1 LIGQDQI
8 EEWIHEVE
16 ERPATASI
24 IVRFIANRLRDL
36 TQRNEELLA
45 ENIELRS
52 NKRVDEYEARIA
64 NLEYQLAM
72 LKRQIGGELH
82 GAIDAVS
89 QAETRPET
97 ISLLLYL
104 PTGQVLRSQVGIDA
118 LQPGQTAAR
127 RSGDL
132 IPGGRLPRLAVMNS
146 QEELLFVFDTG
157 RTVTMPVDSLPQVES
172 GDFSWQNA
180 ATVEPV
186 PGEELAAVIP
196 VGRLALADFIIQ
208 ASRRGCVKKM
218 MKTSFE
224 THLAKKY
231 IGAGIIT
238 RPDLTCTLAMS
249 GRDDHFVMASR
260 EGMLLTIEVSRLPFT
275 IEETIRLA
283 VTDYITSAFVVANRP
298 TLLVVTTSGKAIYRE
313 SKWLEPAGS
322 FKSRGQAIYSQSRRE
337 AGTRVAAAA
346 AVDEQDWSAALV
358 RDGSL
363 VIHRVADLLSTGAL
377 PDCEGNEAV
386 VDFAV
391 FTARKESV

>member
-36 TQRNEELLA
+36 TQRNEDLLA

-52 NKRVDEYEARIA
+52 NKRVEEYEARIA

-89 QAETRPET
+89 LEEARSDN

-104 PTGQVLRSQVGIDA
+104 PTGQVLRSQVEVDT
-118 LQPGQTAAR
+118 LKPGLAAAR
-127 RSGDL
+127 LLGDL

-146 QEELLFVFDTG
+146 QEELLFAFDTG
-157 RTVTMPVDSLPQVES
+157 RTVTMPVEALPLVAA
-172 GDFSWQNA
+172 GDFTWKNA
-180 ATVEPV
+180 TTVEPN
-186 PGEELAAVIP
+186 PGEELAAVVP

-224 THLAKKY
+224 THLAKHY

-249 GRDDHFVMASR
+249 GRDDRFVMASR
-260 EGMLLTIEVSRLPFT
+260 EGMLLTLEVSRLPFT
-275 IEETIRLA
+275 IEETIRLG
-283 VTDYITSAFVVANRP
+283 VTDYITSAFVIANRP

-313 SKWLEPAGS
+313 SQWLEPANS
-322 FKSRGQAIYSQSRRE
+322 FKSRGQAIFSKARRE
-337 AGTRVAAAA
+337 AGTRVAAATV
-346 AVDEQDWSAALV
+346 VDEQDWAAALY

-363 VIHRVADLLSTGAL
+363 AVYRVADLLSAGAL
-377 PDCEGNEAV
+377 PDCDGDDAV

-391 FTARKESV
+391 FTARKE